1 MRAQRKRPTEGRAA
15 PLPGAASGVRAPHGL
30 ASWLQSP
37 RTSVASNRDTHPK
50 RRMIMIRN
58 TMFALSLL
66 ALTSTSAFAA
76 SKVVAVHHSTRT
88 LAEGEAAPAAD
99 KPAKEEKKSKK
110 AKKEK

>member
-1 MRAQRKRPTEGRAA
+1 
-15 PLPGAASGVRAPHGL
+15 
-30 ASWLQSP
+30 
-37 RTSVASNRDTHPK
+37 
-50 RRMIMIRN
+50 MIMIRN

-110 AKKEK
+110 AKKEKAPKADKGAKDEKAPEAK